1 MGMRDVRGRS
11 KREWEYPDSI
21 HVRSCAH
28 CGRMFSTRMAYKLAY
43 CCQLA
48 AFRGSY
54 RIAEISG
61 NFRAVSHERLH
72 LQLIRG
78 IPVTR
83 RWTTMK
89 KSQDG

>member
-21 HVRSCAH
+21 HVRSCPPH
-28 CGRMFSTRMAYKLAY
+28 VLDQDGRPLAY